1 MTARTL
7 VRTGEKVER
16 GERFVAR
23 RAAAWT
29 AAAAGAPRAAT
40 PVLDLAA
47 DELERRAAPHIVQA
61 TLTALDQGATHY
73 PDRTGI
79 EPLRA
84 AVAARF
90 ATEDGL
96 AYDPNGEILI
106 TGGAHEGLFVA
117 TQMLI
122 EDGDEVIVQD
132 PAPAAY
138 GEGVRLAGGVPVL
151 APTSAADRYALT
163 AAAVAARIT
172 PRTRALIFGSP
183 AAPTGGV
190 TPRAE
195 LLALAE
201 LVRAYDLTVLL
212 DETYRPFIFDDAE
225 WVNFATLPGMRER
238 TVLVGS
244 FSTRYAMA
252 GWRAGYLAGV
262 AANLKPVTHLKQSLT
277 ICSPAL
283 AQWAALAALEGPQA
297 EPADA
302 VRAVAARRA
311 VAIPALAAMNLP
323 AGGAQGTHY
332 LFADVS
338 STGLT
343 GRAFAE
349 VALRDAEVRVLPGDV
364 YGANWAGYV
373 RLSLVAPETA
383 LREALGRLAPVVQ
396 RLQRE
401 AVATSGAAWKGGR

>member
-1 MTARTL
+1 VTARTL
-7 VRTGEKVER
+7 ARTGETGER

-29 AAAAGAPRAAT
+29 AATAGAPRAAA

-47 DELERRAAPHIVQA
+47 DELDRRVAPHIVQA

-73 PDRTGI
+73 TDRTGI
-79 EPLRA
+79 APLRA

-90 ATEDGL
+90 AAEDGL
-96 AYDPNGEILI
+96 TYDPDGEILI

-138 GEGVRLAGGVPVL
+138 CEGVRLAGGVPTP
-151 APTSAADRYALT
+151 APASAADGYALT

-172 PRTRALIFGSP
+172 PRTRALVFASP

-190 TPRAE
+190 TPRVE
-195 LLALAE
+195 LIALAE

-212 DETYRPFIFDDAE
+212 DETYRPFIFDDAD

-262 AANLKPVTHLKQSLT
+262 AANLKPVTQLKQSLT

-283 AQWAALAALEGPQA
+283 AQWAALAALEGPQD
-297 EPADA
+297 EPAAA
-302 VRAVAARRA
+302 VRAVAARRT
-311 VAIPALAAMNLP
+311 VVVPALAALNLP
-323 AGGAQGTHY
+323 TGGAQGTHY

-349 VALRDAEVRVLPGDV
+349 VALDVAGVRVLPGDV
-364 YGANWAGYV
+364 YGADWSWYV
-373 RLSLVAPETA
+373 RLALGASETA
-383 LREALGRLAPVVQ
+383 LQEALDRLAPVVQ

-401 AVATSGAAWKGGR
+401 AVVTSGAAWKGGR